1 MRIRTST
8 AAVLALAIAV
18 SGSASAA
25 QNKQPLQV
33 EHGKIAVPGGEI
45 RQARTGPYPMYE
57 DRPITNGSTQW
68 AFGIDK
74 RTRGTRFSLAYT
86 RGTATTD
93 TSTAGGD
100 AFGIV
105 FYDEKG
111 HEVGTVN
118 NTYGGQKAETG
129 TVPVHASFANV
140 ISDYGLNMPFTYK
153 AG

>member
-1 MRIRTST
+1 MKIRTGT
-8 AAVLALAIAV
+8 AFALALAIALG
-18 SGSASAA
+18 GSAAAA
-25 QNKQPLQV
+25 QDKQPLQV
-33 EHGKIAVPGGEI
+33 ERGKIAAPGGEI
-45 RQARTGPYPMYE
+45 RQARTGPYPMYQ
-57 DRPITNGSTQW
+57 DRPVMNGSTQW

-74 RTRGTRFSLAYT
+74 RTHGKRFSLAYS

-111 HEVGTVN
+111 HEVGTIN
-118 NTYGGQKAETG
+118 NTYGGQQPENG
-129 TVPVHASFANV
+129 TVPAIAAFANV